1 MSTAHLVHG
10 FVGVGKTTYAVK
22 LEQDL
27 PALRFSIDEW
37 MIALYGQNPPSDKF
51 AEYHSRTTNLIWNVA
66 IRTLMLGQDVILDFG
81 FWSRKSRDDAR
92 KRLRSIGAE
101 AILYCVTCTNET
113 MKTRVLN
120 RTAEMPE
127 HALYI
132 DDSAIATFYERFEP
146 IDLDEPHILIRT
158 DFG

>member
-1 MSTAHLVHG
+1 MSTAHLIHG
-10 FVGVGKTTYAVK
+10 FVGAGKTTYAVK

-27 PALRFSIDEW
+27 PALQFSIDEW
-37 MIALYGQNPPSDKF
+37 MIALYGQNPPADKF
-51 AEYHSRTTNLIWNVA
+51 EEYHSRTTSLIWNVA
-66 IRTLMLGQDVILDFG
+66 IRALTLGQDVVLDFG

-92 KRLRSIGAE
+92 QRLHSIDAE
-101 AILYCVTCTNET
+101 TILYCVTCTNET

-132 DDSAIATFYERFEP
+132 DDSAITAFRKRFEP
-146 IDLDEPHILIRT
+146 LNDDEPCRLVRT
-158 DFG
+158 DEA